1 MSECTFTASSE
12 LSFHRKFEETAGWLQ
27 PEEFPVI
34 DWRQKKEI
42 ELLFPK
48 YRREQLKF
56 DNNNEQRSKVIDIN
70 KFTLKSPNNVDIL
83 FDNTKLFLETNKRSA
98 LFGNNGSGK
107 TCLFEAMSNGSIFNF
122 PSYLFVHHMKELE
135 HNEVRDAVG
144 VLDSVLCSHPYR
156 RVLLAVAIK
165 LESLLAG
172 KEGAIKAEDKAPL
185 EANLTYIN
193 KELTNCHG
201 SADQALQIAQAMLR
215 VLGFDETGEKAPLS
229 SLSGGLRM
237 RCALACAFF
246 MSPEVL
252 LLDEP
257 TNHLDLPSVL
267 WLENKLRG
275 YKGTFLLVTHDRV
288 LLENVVTSVMLIAD
302 QKLKYFPCDFKEF
315 EVRKEQ
321 EDADQEKMIDQ
332 FLMRNK
338 NLNPM
343 SPLIKQQNLYIEWK
357 AARQARKVL
366 MQSKFSFPSPKDLP
380 LGPGEATQ
388 GDISLIKVDNVRFN
402 YDESKGLP
410 WIFDNPISY
419 EIKMNTRVGI
429 MGPNG
434 AGKSTFLKL
443 ITGKI
448 HPTSGTITTNKKMT
462 VAYFG
467 QHSTKELDLEDSALD
482 FMVKSF
488 PKDPQGV
495 LKSHLERTSVNDNIM
510 HTRMKNLSFS
520 QRSCVIFAK
529 LTYVP
534 PHLLILDEPTN
545 FLDLETVGSLITA
558 CNKFKGGLII
568 VTHNRDFLKRCSKTF
583 LSLIPGFFLE
593 FDSMKSAER
602 ATYSFMQAL
611 EEGKQVDAK
620 SAIQQNRGG
629 GAIQSKEDIAINNAR
644 RAEIIAKQ
652 KAEEQFARDEV
663 ERLAREA
670 EEKKAKLAA
679 KVAAQKLDWAAGDV
693 CWAPIAGK
701 FLQVTVVRNVPAVG
715 VTVEK
720 ADGSKALVEAKKLK
734 QENPEA
740 GKPADAPKSA
750 GGAGG
755 AGRGGA
761 TASAG
766 GRGGAAG
773 GRGGAAGAR
782 GGAAGGR
789 GGAAGRGRGG
799 R

>member
-1 MSECTFTASSE
+1 MAPVVFKASTE
-12 LSFHRKFEETAGWLQ
+12 LSFHRKFEETAGWLK

-34 DWRQKKEI
+34 DWRSKKEI
-42 ELLFPK
+42 EQLFPLFK
-48 YRREQLKF
+48 REQLKF
-56 DNNNEQRSKVIDIN
+56 DAGNEQRSKVIDIQ
-70 KFTLKSPNNVDIL
+70 KFTLKSPNGTDVL
-83 FDNTKLFLETNKRSA
+83 FDNAKLFVEGNKRSA

-107 TCLFEAMSNGSIFNF
+107 TCLFDAINTGAIQGF
-122 PSYLFVHHMKELE
+122 PSYLHVHHMKELE
-135 HNEVRDAVG
+135 HHEVRDAVG
-144 VLDSVLCSHPYR
+144 VLDTVLCSHPYR
-156 RVLLAVAIK
+156 RVLLAIKTKLTGLISGAEGEVAT
-165 LESLLAG
+165 
-172 KEGAIKAEDKAPL
+172 EDITAL
-185 EANLTYIN
+185 NANLAYVEKQIEN
-193 KELTNCHG
+193 VHG
-201 SADQALQIAQAMLR
+201 SDDQALQIAQAMLR
-215 VLGFDETGEKAPLS
+215 VLGFDETGEKATLS

-237 RCALACAFF
+237 RVALACAFF
-246 MSPEVL
+246 MNPEIL

-275 YKGTFLLVTHDRV
+275 YKGSFLLVTHDRT
-288 LLENVVTSVMLIAD
+288 LLENVVTSVMLIQD

-315 EVRKEQ
+315 EIRKEQ
-321 EDADQEKMIDQ
+321 EDAEYEKMVDT
-332 FLMRNK
+332 FLLRNK

-343 SPLIKQQNLYIEWK
+343 SPLIKTQRQYALWK
-357 AARQARKVL
+357 EARQLRKVL
-366 MQSKFSFPSPKDLP
+366 LQSKFSFPSPKDLP

-388 GDISLIKVDNVRFN
+388 ADISLMNVENVRFC
-402 YDESKGLP
+402 YDVSKGLP
-410 WIFDNPISY
+410 FIFDNPVSY
-419 EIKMNTRVGI
+419 HIKMGTRVGI

-448 HPTSGTITTNKKMT
+448 NATEGKITSNPKMT

-467 QHSTKELDLEDSALD
+467 QHSTKELNLEDSALD
-482 FMVKSF
+482 FMTASF
-488 PKDPQGV
+488 PKDAPGV
-495 LKSHLERTSVNDNIM
+495 LKTHLERTSVTDSIM

-568 VTHNRDFLKRCSKTF
+568 VTHNRDFLKKCSKTF
-583 LSLIPGFFLE
+583 LSIIPGFFLE
-593 FDSMKSAER
+593 FDNMKSAER

-629 GAIQSKEDIAINNAR
+629 GAILSKEDLAINNAR
-644 RAEIIAKQ
+644 RKAIMEKEAAEKAAAIAE
-652 KAEEQFARDEV
+652 A
-663 ERLAREA
+663 ERLAKEE

-679 KVAAQKLDWAAGDV
+679 KVAAQKTDWVAGDIA
-693 CWAPIAGK
+693 WAPVGNK
-701 FLQVTVVRNVPAVG
+701 YVKGVVVRHVKAVG
-715 VTVEK
+715 VTVELET
-720 ADGSKALVEAKKLK
+720 GSKALVDAKKLRA
-734 QENPEA
+734 EEPAA
-740 GKPADAPKSA
+740 GAAAAPAAKASGAKPATPA
-750 GGAGG
+750 GGAKPAAAAG

-761 TASAG
+761 QA
-766 GRGGAAG
+766 GRGGAAP
-773 GRGGAAGAR
+773 
-782 GGAAGGR
+782 R

-799 R
+799 ASR